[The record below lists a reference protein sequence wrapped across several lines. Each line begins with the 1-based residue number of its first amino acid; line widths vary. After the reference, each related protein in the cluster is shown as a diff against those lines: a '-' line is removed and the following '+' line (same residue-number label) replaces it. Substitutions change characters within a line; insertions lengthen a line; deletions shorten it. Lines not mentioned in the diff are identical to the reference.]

1 MDRQPTPDMSVGN
14 ALTGWQGKRRAPTH
28 RAAKSGPSS
37 NLLASQAM
45 SQRSGPGFA
54 TAQTNSALSLAQ
66 RTGDARIESSTLEGQ
81 GVLAEGFQ
89 LGRGEA
95 GVGAWGG
102 IPLREAVAW
111 TMLQLRSATRK
122 PSSWCSTPPARAPGE
137 SALYASLKVG

>member
-28 RAAKSGPSS
+28 RAAKSGPSL
-37 NLLASQAM
+37 NLLASRAM

-95 GVGAWGG
+95 GTGG
-102 IPLREAVAW
+102 RGGRQCRCMGRDSVARGSRLDNAPAEIGDTEALELV
-111 TMLQLRSATRK
+111 
-122 PSSWCSTPPARAPGE
+122 
-137 SALYASLKVG
+137 